1 MIRCSM
7 KTAGLGFD
15 SFGIPLPEQTVTL
28 IYTKNGEEVRNNT
41 GVRITTGPRAR
52 GPKNG
57 GGAPRFSG

>member
-1 MIRCSM
+1 MTCYLSEAALTIMRALGP
-7 KTAGLGFD
+7 TA
-15 SFGIPLPEQTVTL
+15 T
-28 IYTKNGEEVRNNT
+28 NT